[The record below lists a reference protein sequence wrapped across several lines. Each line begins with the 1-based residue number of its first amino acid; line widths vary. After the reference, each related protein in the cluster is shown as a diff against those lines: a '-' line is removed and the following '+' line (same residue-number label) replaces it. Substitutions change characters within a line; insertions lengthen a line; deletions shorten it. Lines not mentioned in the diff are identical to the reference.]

1 MSDYIIVLAHSGMS
15 GNFLMRLLNF
25 SRAIEWA
32 GDRQRSHE
40 IVSKVADDQYINY
53 CWTSHCHEAVNATS
67 HKLAHH
73 WYKQARWTTLD
84 MNTWH
89 AIKKASGRPTAWFF
103 HKISNEVRED
113 IETIIVQIKP
123 GNDFDIPMLI
133 DRRFF
138 NGDPEDFNNNWKTAN
153 DWFKACLTS
162 IKSSIEGRGSYIDK
176 ADIVIN
182 NRDIFDVVK
191 VLELMKELNLYHN
204 GLREIITDWIKVYLL
219 KNKRPE
225 ALFSKS
231 QPDDYRYKEQVN
243 KINDPHIRHLLMCV
257 NRKVWPTLDLI
268 DDPYSYLIDFRKELL
283 AGTSFAVAFNKAE
296 ARFNEWLKLIET

>member
-32 GDRQRSHE
+32 GDKSRSHE
-40 IVSKVADDQYINY
+40 IVSKIADDQYINY

-73 WYKQARWTTLD
+73 WYKQARWQTLD
-84 MNTWH
+84 MDTWH
-89 AIKKASGRPTAWFF
+89 AIKKASARPSAWFF
-103 HKISNEVRED
+103 HKISDEVRED
-113 IETIIVQIKP
+113 IETVIVQIKP
-123 GNDFDIPMLI
+123 GNNFDIPMLI

-138 NGDPEDFNNNWKTAN
+138 NGEPNDFNEKCQTANNW
-153 DWFKACLTS
+153 FKMSLSS
-162 IKSSIEGRGSYIDK
+162 IKSAMNGDGSHASN
-176 ADIVIN
+176 ADIVVS

-204 GLREIITDWIKVYLL
+204 GLREIVSDWIKVYLL
-219 KNKRPE
+219 KNTRPIG
-225 ALFSKS
+225 LFSKS
-231 QPDDYRYKEQVN
+231 KPDEYRYKEQVE
-243 KINDPHIRHLLMCV
+243 KINDPYIKHLLMCV

-268 DDPYSYLIDFRKELL
+268 DDPYSYFIDFRKELL
-283 AGTSFAVAFNKAE
+283 AGSTFSTAFNKAE
-296 ARFNEWLKLIET
+296 ARFNEWQTHIET